1 MGTHALHNDNFL
13 PLVYTLNIDI
23 NLLDLN
29 PAYPKEPE
37 TPGEKLRKARMDKNM
52 LIREFAEL
60 MDVSKDTVINWEKRG
75 TEARGRY
82 LTQIQKFIEG

>member
-1 MGTHALHNDNFL
+1 MGIPAIHNDNFL
-13 PLVYTLNIDI
+13 QSVYTLNIDI

-37 TPGEKLRKARMDKNM
+37 TLGEKLRKARMDKNM
-52 LIREFAEL
+52 LIRELAEQIG
-60 MDVSKDTVINWEKRG
+60 VTADTVINWEKRG
-75 TEARGRY
+75 MKPSGRY